1 MKQYNSVTPMELD
14 QAKTKLEDSVRTV
27 DNSMEQVLQQEVDR
41 TAQIKNLIDSQAAY
55 FERSAEIMKQ
65 LRFGEK

>member
-1 MKQYNSVTPMELD
+1 MELD